1 MDGPV
6 RSGRPAELAPSSWWM
21 WTEEK
26 GYQEHYIPMRHGGAT
41 CMPGTCPWCVMG
53 VDHNATE
60 EELEKKL
67 SDAMYW
73 VVCHRINMYD
83 YEKQALCYNWAI
95 QLRRLSRSNPPEP
108 RTSTKFMER
117 GAGFINSASVRLP
130 PPIEHELPRPC
141 AATVQHG
148 GGSASRGP
156 QSPRPATTSQ
166 WLIPQIGTFDMNGY
180 YYDAA
185 PTNAKDKVQW
195 EYSSQ
200 KGKFVSF
207 SPRIQL
213 IFASELEKKTT
224 FFLIESDDDVTF
236 EVDFDR
242 MRCTERKSDKGPSV
256 LRWKYLSEQ

>member
-1 MDGPV
+1 
-6 RSGRPAELAPSSWWM
+6 
-21 WTEEK
+21 
-26 GYQEHYIPMRHGGAT
+26 
-41 CMPGTCPWCVMG
+41 MPGTCPWCVMG

-95 QLRRLSRSNPPEP
+95 QLRRLSRSSPSEP
-108 RTSTKFMER
+108 RPSTKFMER
-117 GAGFINSASVRLP
+117 RRGFFGNSASVPLP

-141 AATVQHG
+141 AATVQRG
-148 GGSASRGP
+148 GGSASRVP
-156 QSPRPATTSQ
+156 PSPKPASMSQ
-166 WLIPQIGTFDMNGY
+166 WLIPQAGTFDMNGY
-180 YYDAA
+180 YYDAV
-185 PTNAKDKVQW
+185 PTDTKDKVHW

-200 KGKFVSF
+200 KGKFVPF
-207 SPRIQL
+207 SPKIQSM
-213 IFASELEKKTT
+213 FASALEKKHT
-224 FFLIESDDDVTF
+224 FFLIQNDDDVTV

-242 MRCTERKSDKGPSV
+242 MRCTERESDKGPSV